1 MQIFLFPIVTILL
14 LSIIAV
20 EDFRSRTIRV
30 IWFILLF
37 IARAAEFFIYGKPD
51 LSLREIGFNWL
62 MLLVI
67 SIISI
72 SILKMLKKAD
82 RENGKMIGA
91 GDYLILFF
99 IGTMGNIYS
108 FLLLLVLLC
117 LITLMVGILLLLV
130 NSNQRRLL
138 PLAGVGAIIT
148 SVVIILDQT
157 LKINTL
163 TITGS
168 LIF

>member
-1 MQIFLFPIVTILL
+1 
-14 LSIIAV
+14 
-20 EDFRSRTIRV
+20 
-30 IWFILLF
+30 
-37 IARAAEFFIYGKPD
+37 
-51 LSLREIGFNWL
+51 
-62 MLLVI
+62 
-67 SIISI
+67 
-72 SILKMLKKAD
+72 MLKKAD